1 MGPLSDSWFRDSP
14 PTLSSPRKFVK
25 GNSWMKELA
34 EVVLSLV
41 AIKSDRVPPC
51 RLGFSKDKMR
61 CGGR

>member
-1 MGPLSDSWFRDSP
+1 MLGSP
-14 PTLSSPRKFVK
+14 KKFVK
-25 GNSWMKELA
+25 GNTWVKELA

-41 AIKSDRVPPC
+41 AIKPDCVLPC